1 MINLEQLNAYIPYC
15 HFKIERFQTLMLYV
29 AKRRLHA
36 QARLKRRRRFFI
48 RKTFLLPEPQF
59 Y

>member
-15 HFKIERFQTLMLYV
+15 HFKIERFQTLMLHV

-36 QARLKRRRRFFI
+36 QARLKRRRRF
-48 RKTFLLPEPQF
+48 L
-59 Y
+59 